1 MRLKMKKAITLSL
14 VFLLSLGYLMAGDS
28 AALNLAYKPEIEDAS
43 FLGLSANPIS
53 FTAGGSPI
61 MDNSHDAT
69 LSKNGT
75 YTLYLGWQ
83 YRQSNPKETTLTVQ
97 FRSANGRILQS
108 GTDSKEIRYD
118 ISVGSMM
125 NAKDSIAYTEDF
137 MTGGL
142 TDPSSCAN
150 LAIQNTVEE
159 GTGLYPYEFWGC
171 VPLTVA
177 LDDHVWSEYK
187 NATYTDTITV
197 SVVSY

>member
-1 MRLKMKKAITLSL
+1 MRLKMKKIITLSL

-43 FLGLSANPIS
+43 FLGLSASEIS
-53 FTAGGSPI
+53 FTAGGTPNLDDTHNAI
-61 MDNSHDAT
+61 
-69 LSKNGT
+69 LSKNGS

-83 YRQSNPKETTLTVQ
+83 YRQSDPHETNLRVFLQ
-97 FRSANGRILQS
+97 SANGRILQS
-108 GTDSKEIRYD
+108 GTDSKEISYD
-118 ISVGSMM
+118 ISVGSIIS
-125 NAKDSIAYTEDF
+125 AKNSIAHTATFDASGLTNP
-137 MTGGL
+137 TGG
-142 TDPSSCAN
+142 CN

-171 VPLTVA
+171 VPVTVA

-197 SVVSY
+197 SVFVE